1 MSEPDRLVRFVRVVT
16 ARFLAAGFFDVG
28 FFAADFFFGAGDR
41 AVLDEGFSG
50 VAVAAL
56 VGGAGAGV
64 GVGVV
69 GAGAATG

>member
-1 MSEPDRLVRFVRVVT
+1 MSEPDRLVRFVRVVA

-28 FFAADFFFGAGDR
+28 FFAVDFFGAGDR
-41 AVLDEGFSG
+41 PELDDGFSG

-64 GVGVV
+64 GAGVV